1 MPNNPKVS
9 IHLPTRW
16 GDQMPPIEE
25 LMEFCRRADE
35 LGFATLWVYDM
46 IFHSVKSLDPLTM
59 LSLAAAH
66 TKRIGLGVNA
76 LLLSIRHPVIVAKSI
91 GTLDALAGG
100 RTVLSVA
107 MGGRDNE
114 YIALNAP
121 KTQRAGRLE
130 EGMTVLRKLWSE
142 PNVNFSGRYYT
153 LEDANIDPKPPSH
166 VPLLIGAS
174 SVPGM
179 QRAGR
184 IADGWTR
191 GGRGSP
197 EDFARDW
204 QIVTEAA
211 ESSGRDPSTLLNC
224 KTLYANVDKDR
235 DVARRELE
243 EHFDAFRN
251 QGLPELK
258 DCVYGTPSDIV
269 DAIRALGDAN
279 CQEVALGFPW
289 PDRSKLE
296 LVAEHVL
303 PKFP

>member
-1 MPNNPKVS
+1 MPAAPKIS

-16 GDQMPPIEE
+16 GDGIPHIDE
-25 LMEFCRRADE
+25 LTAFCRRADE

-46 IFHSVKSLDPLTM
+46 VFHSVKALDPLTT

-66 TKRIGLGVNA
+66 TRRIGLGVNA
-76 LLLSIRHPVIVAKSI
+76 LLLSIRHPVTVAKAV

-100 RTVLSVA
+100 RTILAVA

-114 YIALNAP
+114 YVALNAP

-130 EGMTVLRKLWSE
+130 EGMTVLRRLWSE
-142 PNVNFSGRYYT
+142 SGVNFSGRYYT
-153 LEDANIDPKPPSH
+153 LEDANIDPKPPGYI
-166 VPLLIGAS
+166 PLLIGAS

-197 EDFARDW
+197 EDFAREW
-204 QIVTEAA
+204 RIVTEAA
-211 ESSGRDPSTLLNC
+211 ADVGRDPSTLLNC
-224 KTLYANVDKDR
+224 KTLYANVDQNR
-235 DVARRELE
+235 SVARRELE

-269 DAIRALGDAN
+269 DAIKAFGEVN
-279 CQEVALGFPW
+279 CQEVALGFPR
-289 PDRSKLE
+289 PDTSKLE

-303 PKFP
+303 PEFL

>member
-1 MPNNPKVS
+1 MPITPKVA

-16 GDQMPPIEE
+16 GEDIPHIDE
-25 LMEFCRRADE
+25 LTEFCRRADE

-46 IFHSVKSLDPLTM
+46 IFHSVKALDPLTT

-66 TKRIGLGVNA
+66 SSRIGLGVNS
-76 LLLSIRHPVIVAKSI
+76 LLLSIRHPVIVAKAI

-100 RTVLSVA
+100 RTILAVA

-114 YIALNAP
+114 YVALNAP

-130 EGMTVLRKLWSE
+130 EGMTVLRRLWNE
-142 PNVNFSGRYYT
+142 TDVNFTGRYYT
-153 LEDANIDPKPPSH
+153 LEDANIDPKPPARI
-166 VPLLIGAS
+166 PLLIGAS

-197 EDFARDW
+197 EDFAREW
-204 QIVTEAA
+204 GIVTEAA
-211 ESSGRDPSTLLNC
+211 RDAGRDPSTLLNC
-224 KTLYANVDKDR
+224 KTLYANVDKDK

-251 QGLPELK
+251 RGLPELK

-269 DAIRALGDAN
+269 DAIKTFGEVG

-289 PDRSKLE
+289 PDSSKLE

-303 PKFP
+303 PEFQ

>member
-1 MPNNPKVS
+1 MPRTDE
-9 IHLPTRW
+9 LTR
-16 GDQMPPIEE
+16 
-25 LMEFCRRADE
+25 FCQRADE

-46 IFHSVKSLDPLTM
+46 IFHSVKALDPLTT

-66 TKRIGLGVNA
+66 TERIGLGVNA
-76 LLLSIRHPVIVAKSI
+76 LLLSIRHPVVVAKAV

-100 RTVLSVA
+100 RTVLAVA

-114 YIALNAP
+114 YLALNAP
-121 KTQRAGRLE
+121 KGQRAGRLE
-130 EGMTVLRKLWSE
+130 EGMRVLRELWSGS
-142 PNVNFSGRYYT
+142 NVNFSGRYYT
-153 LEDANIDPKPPSH
+153 LEDANIDPKPPAYI
-166 VPLLIGAS
+166 PLLIGAS

-211 ESSGRDPSTLLNC
+211 ERAGRDPSTLLNS

-258 DCVYGTPSDIV
+258 DCVYGTPSEMV
-269 DAIRALGDAN
+269 EAIGALGEAG
-279 CQEVALGFPW
+279 CQEVALGLPW
-289 PDRSKLE
+289 PDSSKLE
-296 LVAEHVL
+296 LIAESVL
-303 PKFP
+303 PEFHQGTSHGASGTER